1 MQRGRRIAFDY
12 GDVRIGVAASDA
24 DSIICSPLTTLK
36 SSDKSLTKNIK
47 QILDEIQPIQ
57 IFVGKPALL
66 SGEDGAATD
75 KAMAF
80 ADLLRGI
87 TDIEVIM
94 VDERLST
101 VSAARNLR
109 ESGMNARDSKASID
123 MEAAAGILDFAIS
136 SKLGIALTTKAFAI

>member
-36 SSDKSLTKNIK
+36 SSDKSLLKSIA
-47 QILDEIQPIQ
+47 QIFLDIQPIQ
-57 IFVGKPALL
+57 IFVGRPALL
-66 SGEDGAATD
+66 SGKDGAATD
-75 KAMAF
+75 KAVAF
-80 ADLLRGI
+80 ADSLRGI

-109 ESGMNARDSKASID
+109 ESGKNAKDSKDSID
-123 MEAAAGILDFAIS
+123 MAAAVGILEFAIDLE
-136 SKLGIALTTKAFAI
+136 KRK

>member
-36 SSDKSLTKNIK
+36 SSDKSLLKSIAE
-47 QILDEIQPIQ
+47 IFLDIQPIQ
-57 IFVGKPALL
+57 IFVGRPALL
-66 SGEDGAATD
+66 SGKDGAATD
-75 KAMAF
+75 KAVAF
-80 ADLLRGI
+80 ADSLRGI
-87 TDIEVIM
+87 TDVEIIM

-109 ESGMNARDSKASID
+109 ESGKNAKDSKESID
-123 MEAAAGILDFAIS
+123 MAAAVGILEFAIDLE
-136 SKLGIALTTKAFAI
+136 KRK

>member
-1 MQRGRRIAFDY
+1 MQRGRRIAFDF
-12 GDVRIGVAASDA
+12 GDVRIGVATSDA

-36 SSDKSLTKNIK
+36 SSDKSLLKSITEIF
-47 QILDEIQPIQ
+47 LEIQPIQ
-57 IFVGKPALL
+57 IFVGRPALL
-66 SGEDGAATD
+66 SGKDGAATE
-75 KAMAF
+75 KAVAF

-109 ESGMNARDSKASID
+109 ESGKNAKDSKDSID
-123 MEAAAGILDFAIS
+123 MAAAVGILEFAIDLE
-136 SKLGIALTTKAFAI
+136 KRK

>member
-1 MQRGRRIAFDY
+1 MMQRGRRIAFDF
-12 GDVRIGVAASDA
+12 GDVRIGVATSDA

-36 SSDKSLTKNIK
+36 TSDRSLLKSITEIFL
-47 QILDEIQPIQ
+47 EIQPIQ
-57 IFVGKPALL
+57 IFVGRPALL
-66 SGEDGAATD
+66 SGKDGAATD
-75 KAMAF
+75 KAVAF

-109 ESGMNARDSKASID
+109 ESGKNAKDAKDSID
-123 MEAAAGILDFAIS
+123 MAAAVGILEFAIDLE
-136 SKLGIALTTKAFAI
+136 KRK

>member
-1 MQRGRRIAFDY
+1 MQRGRRIAFDF
-12 GDVRIGVAASDA
+12 GDVRIGVATSDA

-36 SSDKSLTKNIK
+36 SSDKSLLKSITEIF
-47 QILDEIQPIQ
+47 LEIQPIQ
-57 IFVGKPALL
+57 IFVGRPALM
-66 SGEDGAATD
+66 SGKDGAATE
-75 KAMAF
+75 KAIAF

-109 ESGMNARDSKASID
+109 ESGKNAKDSKDSID
-123 MEAAAGILDFAIS
+123 MAAAVGILEFAIDLE
-136 SKLGIALTTKAFAI
+136 KRKQ

>member
-36 SSDKSLTKNIK
+36 SSDKSLLKSITEMF
-47 QILDEIQPIQ
+47 LDIQPIQ
-57 IFVGKPALL
+57 IFVGRPALL
-66 SGEDGAATD
+66 SGKDGASTD
-75 KAMAF
+75 KAVAF

-87 TDIEVIM
+87 TDIEVVM

-109 ESGMNARDSKASID
+109 EAGKNAKDSKESID
-123 MEAAAGILDFAIS
+123 MAAAVGILEFAIDLE
-136 SKLGIALTTKAFAI
+136 KRK